1 MTNLEKWPKRG
12 GFEVKSVVSSFSMSL
27 SQAQRLADATKR
39 VKNRSAW
46 IVGAIEAKILE
57 ADAFSLSDVPDNQL
71 TLHAHARWCTDC
83 DMATATMIQIRT
95 CPNYLILARMA
106 EKKRESGD

>member
-1 MTNLEKWPKRG
+1 M
-12 GFEVKSVVSSFSMSL
+12 KSVVSSFSMTL
-27 SQAQRLADATKR
+27 KQAQRLADATKR

-57 ADAFSLSDVPDNQL
+57 ADAYSISDVSDNQL
-71 TLHAHARWCTDC
+71 ILHTHARWCTDC
-83 DMATATMIQIRT
+83 DPTVTPMIEIRT

-106 EKKRESGD
+106 EKKQKSGD